1 MGKLMTVKIAAIR
14 ENPVALRA
22 VNRDSED
29 YLGLLESIRSKGFIG
44 AISVRE
50 KNDPETQTSY
60 YELVDGLH
68 RYSAAKD
75 AGLDSINVDCVDL
88 DAGQVLE
95 VQIMSNIHKIE
106 TKPIE
111 YSKQLIRILAMS
123 PLMTESQ
130 LAAKLGKSP
139 QWIKERL
146 GLNKIEDENVAALIN
161 EGKITLSNAYALA
174 KLPAEEIAEFL
185 DRAMTLAPDE
195 FIPAV
200 NARVKEIKE
209 AKRKGQDAAELAF
222 EPVAYMQKLKD
233 IRNELETGSVAKS
246 LIKATGVKDAAQGFS
261 LAVQWML
268 HLDPKSV
275 EVQKAE
281 DDARRAARDE
291 KAKERAKLNAAKK
304 AEKAKKA
311 ADEAA
316 AAAASIL

>member
-68 RYSAAKD
+68 RYSASKD